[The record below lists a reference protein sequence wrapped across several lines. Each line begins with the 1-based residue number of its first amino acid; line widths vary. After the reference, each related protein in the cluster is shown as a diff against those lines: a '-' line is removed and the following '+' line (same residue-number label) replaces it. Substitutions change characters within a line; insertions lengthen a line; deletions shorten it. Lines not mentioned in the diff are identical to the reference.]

1 MCAEAR
7 EFLSRGGIE
16 FESRLVEQAP
26 IDRAGTLALA
36 LPARRL
42 LAKAGEQIV
51 RVAPITEADAVRYLL
66 HPDGFLRV
74 PVLVIGGLLVRGY
87 TEELYREALG
97 AAAGQ
102 GAGEPPW

>member
-1 MCAEAR
+1 MCAQAR
-7 EFLSRGGIE
+7 EFLSRVGIE
-16 FESRLVEQAP
+16 FDNRSVEDAP
-26 IDRAGTLALA
+26 VDRAGTLALTW
-36 LPARRL
+36 PARRL
-42 LAKAGEQIV
+42 LAKSGEQIV

-97 AAAGQ
+97 AAAGS